1 MLNALES
8 QRPNPRARPPHM
20 TGAGP
25 LLPADRRQQRRDLH
39 GRARRSCGTARTG
52 GRASRSPTR
61 AAPRSSASPAASP
74 GPAASS
80 CPMGAPMRRAHR
92 GPRRRHAA
100 RVRAARR
107 QPGRRLHRVRR
118 RGRARRAP
126 RLRHHGRGRRA
137 ASAPGTLV
145 LLDDQ
150 TCPVGMT
157 LNMMQF
163 FAQES
168 CGWCTPCREGLQWTA
183 ALLEDIEYGRG
194 RAGRPR
200 RARRAA
206 SGSWQ
211 SDKCFCDLAP
221 GATQPLESALRLFP
235 DDFARHIDGGRLPLP
250 APRLGRA
257 GDAGDDLVS
266 GGGAAAPPK
275 LVTVIIDGAEYQAE
289 EGRNMLD
296 VALSLGFDLP
306 FFCWHPVLGSIG
318 ACRQCAV
325 RLLLDRPRG
334 QREERDR
341 HGLHDGGAGGHEDG
355 HLRRGGDP
363 LPRRDDRAHDA
374 QPPAR
379 LPGLRR
385 GRRVP
390 PAGHDGDDRAQLP
403 ALPRPQADVREPGP
417 GTVRHPRAQ
426 PLHHLLPLRALLQRL
441 RRRPRLRRVRPAQP
455 GVLRAR
461 RERHARERVQ
471 RQPHRGVPHRRVRR
485 QAVLAPVRAQVGPAD
500 GAVGVPGLR
509 PRLHDDALG
518 ALRRA
523 APRAGP
529 VQPRR
534 QQDVPLRPR
543 PLRLRVRQRAG
554 ARARGAGRG
563 RPAAAAGGGGRGGCA
578 GRGRR
583 GGRGRGRAAAHR
595 RAADRGGRP
604 RARGGA
610 VGRRSGADGRPGRR
624 RGRRPAG

>member
-8 QRPNPRARPPHM
+8 QRANPRARPPHM
-20 TGAGP
+20 TGAGLFSRPTVVNNVETYMAVPAIVRHGAGLVEGP
-25 LLPADRRQQRRDLH
+25 LRHRRGRHQDLRRRRPRGQAGL
-39 GRARRSCGTARTG
+39 RRAARWARRCASS
-52 GRASRSPTR
+52 SRSTPAACCPGTRCAPSAR
-61 AAPRSSASPAASP
+61 AAPRRPSSPPTRSTCPWASPPWTEVES
-74 GPAASS
+74 
-80 CPMGAPMRRAHR
+80 
-92 GPRRRHAA
+92 
-100 RVRAARR
+100 
-107 QPGRRLHRVRR
+107 RL
-118 RGRARRAP
+118 GT
-126 RLRHHGRGRRA
+126 
-137 ASAPGTLV
+137 GTLV

-168 CGWCTPCREGLQWTA
+168 CGWCTPCREGLQWMA

-200 RARRAA
+200 GARRGRLVHGVRQVLLRPRAGRHAA
-206 SGSWQ
+206 ARERA
-211 SDKCFCDLAP
+211 AP
-221 GATQPLESALRLFP
+221 VPRRLRAP
-235 DDFARHIDGGRLPLP
+235 RRRGRLPLP

-257 GDAGDDLVS
+257 GACGGRPGERQRTAAQDRHRHHRRRRVPGRRGPQHARRRPLARLRPAVLLLAPRAGLHRRLPPVRR
-266 GGGAAAPPK
+266 AP
-275 LVTVIIDGAEYQAE
+275 
-289 EGRNMLD
+289 
-296 VALSLGFDLP
+296 
-306 FFCWHPVLGSIG
+306 
-318 ACRQCAV
+318 
-325 RLLLDRPRG
+325 LLDRPRG

-341 HGLHDGGAGGHEDG
+341 HGLHDRGAGGHADG
-355 HLRRGGDP
+355 HRRRRGDP

-379 LPGLRR
+379 LPRLRR

-417 GTVRHPRAQ
+417 GTVRHARAE
-426 PLHHLLPLRALLQRL
+426 PLHHLLPLHALLQRL

-461 RERHARERVQ
+461 RERHAGERVQ
-471 RQPHRGVPHRRVRR
+471 RQPHRGLPHRRVRR
-485 QAVLAPVRAQVGPAD
+485 QAVLAPLLAQVGPAD

-509 PRLHDDALG
+509 PGLHDDALG

-529 VQPRR
+529 LQPRR

-543 PLRLRVRQRAG
+543 PVRLRVRQRAG

-583 GGRGRGRAAAHR
+583 GGRGRARRRCRSPSRRPR
-595 RAADRGGRP
+595 RAPAS
-604 RARGGA
+604 A
-610 VGRRSGADGRPGRR
+610 RR
-624 RGRRPAG
+624 RGPAPLRS